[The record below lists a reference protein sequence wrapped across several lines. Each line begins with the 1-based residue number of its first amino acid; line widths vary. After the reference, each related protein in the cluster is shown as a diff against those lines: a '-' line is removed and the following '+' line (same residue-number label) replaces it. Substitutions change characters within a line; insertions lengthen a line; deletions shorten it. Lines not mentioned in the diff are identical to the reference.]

1 MATTNPPAADSKTTD
16 DDVKLSAQHLERVE
30 TVHTTQPDVSDLSIW
45 QTIKQNPFIVLCCIY
60 ANMGALMYGF
70 DNIAL
75 SLCLN
80 MVPFQAQFGEQ
91 VSPGTYIIPAYWQSL
106 WNAMAQVCTGFG
118 AWGAGPISDRFGRRI
133 SFCVSGLISIAGTAV
148 IYTATTPGAFLGG
161 KMINAIGLGMALTTG
176 QIYVSEITPL
186 RIRGVALSAYA
197 FSMNLG
203 YLIAASVAF
212 DRVTIMDQ
220 SSYKVL
226 FASNWVWPLV
236 IVLFCFVIP
245 ESPYYLVRKGNLSSA
260 TKGLSKL
267 YNKSISVEPILA
279 SMVRITRE
287 EENQA
292 NASSETSYMDLF
304 KGTNWRRTRII
315 LYTNGLNQMIGAT
328 FISNAP
334 YFMITAGLSSSQAS
348 MMIELG
354 IGFALISSF
363 FTFWFMTF
371 IGRRKMILSGISL
384 AVVLFL
390 IMGIAASVSSSKAS
404 LWCVGVTL
412 QLVWFTIGP
421 SIGPSIS
428 LAGEISSLRLRAKS
442 QSLGFFFNYSYS
454 TVWNVAVPYMFNAT
468 EGNLGGKMGWIFL
481 ATSCIALFVVWAEIP
496 ETKDRTYGELD
507 EMFNERVPA
516 RKFKTYRTERRVADA
531 KVEDENPGV

>member
-45 QTIKQNPFIVLCCIY
+45 QTIKQNP
-60 ANMGALMYGF
+60 
-70 DNIAL
+70 
-75 SLCLN
+75 
-80 MVPFQAQFGEQ
+80 AQFGEQ

-371 IGRRKMILSGISL
+371 VGRRKMILSGISL

-481 ATSCIALFVVWAEIP
+481 ATSCIAWFVVWAEIP

-516 RKFKTYRTERRVADA
+516 RKFKAYRTERRVADA